1 MSDTT
6 NVLLIIPPQE
16 GDDIMSHQEN
26 VERLLALRNQILRN
40 LNDFTMKRSDYQN
53 EVNRLAAADRQLA
66 FYGL

>member
-1 MSDTT
+1 MSNTT
-6 NVLLIIPPQE
+6 KVLLIIPPQE

-26 VERLLALRNQILRN
+26 VERLLALRNQILTN

-53 EVNRLAAADRQLA
+53 EVNRLAAVDRQLA

>member
-1 MSDTT
+1 MSNATK
-6 NVLLIIPPQE
+6 VLLIIPPQE

-53 EVNRLAAADRQLA
+53 EVNRLAAVDRQLA